1 MLMIFALT
9 SSSVGGAAPPM
20 YLQDSISKP
29 YQRAVL
35 VGKESVTGG
44 GGLFA
49 VPPQCNARAS
59 SAFWGFK
66 KFCTSDPAT

>member
-1 MLMIFALT
+1 
-9 SSSVGGAAPPM
+9 M

-49 VPPQCNARAS
+49 RRRGQLRVRLEDYSIDGLHGLGHALHFLGRQVGAGCAS
-59 SAFWGFK
+59 Q
-66 KFCTSDPAT
+66 